1 MEKTEPIMEILKRVV
16 ASGFVKNAYP
26 LSAILIS
33 NISGGKSTLL
43 KEISVNENILYV
55 TDITPFGFSKIYQAK
70 KELFTQGKITHIIIP
85 DLIVPLS
92 RASRIVSSFIGFM
105 NALIEEGVYRIQ
117 TFYITIED
125 KIKIGLITST
135 TTQDFISKRSEW
147 LSIGFINRMIP
158 ISYSYTEVDRI
169 EILKKIANQQVE
181 DIKEEKLSVI
191 AKEIKTNPE
200 IFNELIPYAQT
211 IDKEFSVPIE
221 KKNGSTYTKT
231 IPKPEPFRRQKQ
243 LEILLMANALL
254 NERDQVTQEDFEWFK
269 SVARWINLDFN
280 PL

>member
-1 MEKTEPIMEILKRVV
+1 
-16 ASGFVKNAYP
+16 
-26 LSAILIS
+26 
-33 NISGGKSTLL
+33 
-43 KEISVNENILYV
+43 
-55 TDITPFGFSKIYQAK
+55 
-70 KELFTQGKITHIIIP
+70 
-85 DLIVPLS
+85 
-92 RASRIVSSFIGFM
+92 M

-125 KIKIGLITST
+125 KVKIGLITST

-169 EILKKIANQQVE
+169 EILKKIANQQIE

-191 AKEIKTNPE
+191 AKEIKPNPE

-211 IDKEFSVPIE
+211 IDKEFSIPIE
-221 KKNGSTYTKT
+221 KKNGTYTKT

-254 NERDQVTQEDFEWFK
+254 NERDQVTQEDLEWFK